1 MGEDVDELCFGFF
14 LRCIFE
20 VWLYLIGDG
29 ALGALAHNSYAI
41 GNQAGADSPV
51 LLTLP

>member
-1 MGEDVDELCFGFF
+1 MSSASVFSSDVSLSIVVPYGE
-14 LRCIFE
+14 
-20 VWLYLIGDG
+20 G

>member
-1 MGEDVDELCFGFF
+1 MV
-14 LRCIFE
+14 
-20 VWLYLIGDG
+20 VPYGDG
-29 ALGALAHNSYAI
+29 ALGALAHNSYVI